1 MDEAGLRAGGYQGGA
16 SVHTQALRMLVDGL
30 RAYGGFSPELTENV
44 TALGRNATDLFPM
57 TEAGELELCYFASS
71 YLASRVP
78 NLAALDLPFR
88 FTDRAAVAAAL
99 DGPFGQALARDVA
112 ARTGFAVL
120 AYWDNGF
127 RHLTNRLHPIAEPAD
142 CRGLT
147 IRTMDSA
154 LHQAIFQAMGFEPRY
169 IDVKDY
175 PAAVRSGVVDA
186 QENPLTNTINFGV
199 PDTHKHLTLSG
210 HLCGVTLV
218 LANARWVAGL
228 SSPQRQSLDAAM
240 SHATAAQRG
249 LAKEEDER
257 CLRAILA
264 AGVAV
269 LGPDQFDRTA
279 FITAT
284 QQVGREAAARLDPA
298 LMALLD

>member
-1 MDEAGLRAGGYQGGA
+1 MEEARLRAGGYQGGA
-16 SVHTQALRMLVDGL
+16 SVHTQALTVLADDL
-30 RAYGGFSPELTENV
+30 RAKGGFRPELTENV

-57 TEAGELELCYFASS
+57 TETGEIELCYFASS

-88 FTDRAAVAAAL
+88 FTDRASVSAAL

-127 RHLTNRLHPIAEPAD
+127 RHLTNRLRPIAEPAD
-142 CRGLT
+142 CCGLT

-154 LHQAIFQAMGFEPRY
+154 LHQSIFHSMGFEPCY

-175 PAAVRSGVVDA
+175 PAAVRSGAVDA
-186 QENPLTNTINFGV
+186 QENPLTNTVNFGI
-199 PDTHKHLTLSG
+199 PDTHKFLTLSG

-218 LANARWVAGL
+218 LANARWVAEL
-228 SSPQRQSLDAAM
+228 SSSQRQSLDSAL
-240 SHATAAQRG
+240 SHATAVQRA
-249 LAKEEDER
+249 LAKEEDDR
-257 CLRAILA
+257 CLQAILA

-269 LGPDQFDRTA
+269 LGPDRFDRPA
-279 FITAT
+279 FVAAT
-284 QQVGREAAARLDPA
+284 QQVEREAAARLDPA